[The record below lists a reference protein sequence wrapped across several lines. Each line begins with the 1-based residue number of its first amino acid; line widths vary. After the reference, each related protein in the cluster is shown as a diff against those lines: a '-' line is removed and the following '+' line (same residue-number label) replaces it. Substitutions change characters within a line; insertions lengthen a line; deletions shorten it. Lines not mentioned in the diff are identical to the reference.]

1 VESRIAVGLGEY
13 QRGRRA
19 LLEVRQEFLRL
30 EIVFDAA
37 LATLELSALLLED
50 GNMAEVKAL
59 VAEIV
64 DVFEA
69 QAVHREALA
78 TLLILQ
84 RAAEKETATVSLAR
98 EVIAILERVCTPE
111 RSREG
116 N

>member
-64 DVFEA
+64 FEA

-78 TLLILQ
+78 ALLILQ